1 VADAL
6 PRQIG
11 RYALHAE
18 IASGGMAAV
27 HLGRLIGP
35 VGFARTV
42 AIKKLHA
49 QFAKDPAFVAMFL
62 DEARL
67 AARIRH
73 PNVVPTLDVVTI
85 DDELFLVMEYV
96 HGDSLARLI
105 RKARGREEDVPVE
118 IAVSVTSHALHG
130 LHAAH
135 EAKSERGSPLEIVHR
150 DVSPQNVLVGVDG
163 IGRVLDFG
171 IAKATSRLQVTLEGQ
186 LKGKLAY
193 MAPEQLE
200 QHDVDRRV
208 DVWAS
213 AVVLWELLAGRR
225 LFHGDH
231 PARLMKAVLSM
242 EIEPPSAFSK
252 AVPAALD
259 AVVMRGL
266 SRDPAGRFATAREM
280 AIALEETGLV
290 ASQAAI
296 GAWVERI
303 AGDSLAERADVI
315 ASIEGTSETGPSI
328 SMAKLRGDSTTDGNT
343 LAAASTSSDFRPR
356 RPGRALAIAATLLVL
371 FLGAFV
377 LLSNRATEQP
387 EPALAAPPSM
397 APTPTPTAA
406 ETKVAPPPLPVVS
419 VSASVAPPRPT
430 ITKTTQKAAP
440 KAPSKECNPPFTIDK
455 EGVKVWKPQCL

>member
-1 VADAL
+1 MANSP

-27 HLGRLIGP
+27 HLGRLVGP

-96 HGDSLARLI
+96 HGESLARLI
-105 RKARGREEDVPVE
+105 KKARGREEDVPIE
-118 IAVSVTSHALHG
+118 IAVSVIAQVLHG

-150 DVSPQNVLVGVDG
+150 DVSPQNVLVSVDG
-163 IGRVLDFG
+163 TSRVLDFG

-208 DVWAS
+208 DVWATS
-213 AVVLWELLAGRR
+213 VVLWELLAGRR

-242 EIEPPSAFSK
+242 EIEPPSALSK
-252 AVPAALD
+252 AVPPALD
-259 AVVMRGL
+259 AIVMRGL
-266 SRDPAGRFATAREM
+266 SRDPGQRFASAREM

-303 AGDSLAERADVI
+303 AGDSLGERADVI

-328 SMAKLRGDSTTDGNT
+328 SAASLREGTTTDGNT
-343 LAAASTSSDFRPR
+343 LAAASTSADFRPR

-371 FLGAFV
+371 FLGAFA
-377 LLSNRATEQP
+377 LISNRTQP
-387 EPALAAPPSM
+387 EPMLAAPSSAAPSE
-397 APTPTPTAA
+397 APSPIEIKA
-406 ETKVAPPPLPVVS
+406 APPPPQPVVS
-419 VSASVAPPRPT
+419 VSASVAAPRPT
-430 ITKTTQKAAP
+430 VTKTTQKAAP
-440 KAPSKECNPPFTIDK
+440 KAASKECNPPFTIDK